1 MQQTNDIRPFALW
14 AGVSNIAIFLVGNI
28 LRVITRTLEKVF
40 INCINAHDEM
50 EKQERENLGKLNTH
64 LEAAENK
71 GSSNHQDLILFEF
84 RKKSG
89 EEKYKDRDS

>member
-1 MQQTNDIRPFALW
+1 M
-14 AGVSNIAIFLVGNI
+14 IFGLLLCGLVCPILQYSWVGNI

-40 INCINAHDEM
+40 INCINAHNEM

-64 LEAAENK
+64 LEAAENR